1 MKEQL
6 KNVKHD
12 YIRYANCWEDA
23 DVLLN
28 ALNVQSTDKV
38 LSIASAGDN
47 SFSLLSKGPKMVV
60 SVDINPTQL
69 NLVELKKAAFKAL
82 NYDEFVAF
90 LGFEPSTTRLETY
103 KKVKMF
109 LSEELNEFW
118 SRRED
123 EIENGIIYAGKFER
137 YFELFRTRILPLI
150 HTKKRIQR
158 LFETKTAEEQRVFY
172 EKKWNNWRWRLL
184 FKLFFSKFVMGKFGR
199 DPAFLKEV
207 EVPVAEFINGQA
219 ARHLSSVHCQTNYFL
234 HLIMKGNFQIASN
247 ENSRPHFARRENFE
261 SIKNNIDNLI
271 VHNGLA
277 ESAFQEYGTFSK
289 FNLSNIFEYM
299 NPELFLSVANNL
311 TENGVKNARYAYW
324 NLMVPRELNNA
335 IPLLEADEKLNIE
348 QRIIDKGFFYKGIN
362 IDVKK

>member
-6 KNVKHD
+6 ENVKHD

-28 ALNVQSTDKV
+28 VLDIQTTDKV

-47 SFSLLSKGPKMVV
+47 SFSLLSKSPKMVV
-60 SVDINPTQL
+60 AVDINPVQL

-90 LGFEPSTTRLETY
+90 LGFE
-103 KKVKMF
+103 
-109 LSEELNEFW
+109 LSENRLTLYHKVSKYLSAELDDFW
-118 SRRED
+118 SKREE
-123 EIENGIIYAGKFER
+123 EIEDGIIYAGKFER

-150 HTKKRIQR
+150 HTKKRIQK
-158 LFETKTAEEQRVFY
+158 LFEIKTAEEQKEFY

-207 EVPVAEFINGQA
+207 EVPVAEFISGQA
-219 ARHLSSVHCQTNYFL
+219 ATHLSSVHCQTNYFL
-234 HLIMKGNFQIASN
+234 HLIMKGKFEIASS
-247 ENSRPHFARRENFE
+247 EDSRPHFARRENFK

-277 ESAFQEYGTFSK
+277 ESAFQEYGMFSK

-299 NPELFLSVANNL
+299 NPVLFKSVANNL
-311 TENGVKNARYAYW
+311 TDNGEENARYAYW
-324 NLMVPRELNNA
+324 NLMVPRELNNV
-335 IPLLEADEKLNIE
+335 IPSLKVEEGLNKE

-362 IDVKK
+362 INVKL